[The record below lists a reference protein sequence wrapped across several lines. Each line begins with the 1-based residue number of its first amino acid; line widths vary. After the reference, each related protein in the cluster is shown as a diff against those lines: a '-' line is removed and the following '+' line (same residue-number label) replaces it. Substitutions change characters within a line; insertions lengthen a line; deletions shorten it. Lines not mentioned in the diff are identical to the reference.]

1 MSKPALQALVSIAI
15 LGSALASTADFSLTA
30 PPARCKCFPGDT
42 CWPTPVEWAAFNK
55 TINGRLVATVPI
67 ASVCHHDS
75 FTDYDVT
82 KCQHLRGSWLQP
94 EIHYTSSSS
103 IMAQYFAN
111 MSCDPFSEPSA
122 GCMLGNYVHYAVD
135 ATGTDDY
142 QKTMDFATRRNVRFV
157 IRNTGHDYFGKSTG
171 AGALALWTHHM
182 KDISVLDYESFH
194 YNGKALKMGAGVQV
208 QEALTAAHA
217 EGLIVSGGQC
227 QTVGIAGG
235 YTQAGGHSL
244 LASVIGLSAD
254 LVLEWEVVTPTGEYL
269 VATPSS
275 HSDLY
280 WALSGGGGGAY
291 AAVLSVTVKAFPDVQ
306 TAAGTLTFT
315 LSPGV
320 TRTRF
325 FGAVK
330 AFLQNLPDLVDA
342 GGAALWTLTDGYF
355 SASPVFLPNGTLP
368 DLQLLL
374 TPIIKELKRNDIPYS
389 KLQPYYLSI
398 SNANWL
404 NRLVLVAMNAKQ
416 NVTDG
421 NMAAYLWP
429 RDLVTSEGN
438 AAKLTDTLD
447 KLVTGTGVV
456 TGGLSFN
463 VTRPQKTVQPIP
475 NSVNPAWRTSIHYSA
490 FGLPYNRTSQASN
503 DAAWDK
509 ITNVYAPSL
518 DRLVPGGMSSYIN
531 EANPF
536 DPNWKRVFYG
546 NNYDKLLQIKD
557 KYDPAGI
564 LYGLTVVGSDRYE
577 VQKGGRLCRAQR
589 ELVGGFT
596 TLGPTSIAVGW
607 KL

>member
-1 MSKPALQALVSIAI
+1 MSKPALQALVSITVM
-15 LGSALASTADFSLTA
+15 GSALGGTIDSSRMA
-30 PPARCKCFPGDT
+30 PPAHCKCFPGDT
-42 CWPTPVEWAAFNK
+42 CWPTPVEWEAFNK
-55 TINGRLVATVPI
+55 TVHGRLVATVPI

-75 FTDYDVT
+75 FTDYDAT
-82 KCQHLRGSWLQP
+82 RCQHLRDDWLQP

-111 MSCDPFSEPSA
+111 MSCDPFSKPSA
-122 GCMLGNYVHYAVD
+122 KCTLGNYVRYAVN
-135 ATGTDDY
+135 ATGPDDY
-142 QKTMDFATRRNVRFV
+142 QKTMEFATHRNIRFV

-182 KDISVLDYESFH
+182 KDISVLDYKSQG

-208 QEALTAAHA
+208 QEALAAAHA
-217 EGLIVSGGQC
+217 EGLVVPGGQC
-227 QTVGIAGG
+227 QTVGIVGG

-254 LVLEWEVVTPTGEYL
+254 LVLEWEVVTPVGEYL
-269 VATPSS
+269 VATPSN

-306 TAAGTLTFT
+306 TAAGVLTFT
-315 LSPGV
+315 LSSGV
-320 TRTRF
+320 TRERF
-325 FGAVK
+325 FRAVK
-330 AFLQNLPDLVDA
+330 AFLQNLPNLVDA
-342 GGAALWTLTDGYF
+342 GGAALWTLADGSSW
-355 SASPVFLPNGTLP
+355 SAHSTFL
-368 DLQLLL
+368 DAY
-374 TPIIKELKRNDIPYS
+374 I
-389 KLQPYYLSI
+389 
-398 SNANWL
+398 
-404 NRLVLVAMNAKQ
+404 AMNAKQ

-429 RDLVTSEGN
+429 RDPVTSEAN
-438 AAKLTDTLD
+438 AAKLTDTLN
-447 KLVTGTGVV
+447 KLVTGTRVI

-463 VTRPQKTVQPIP
+463 VARPQKTVEPIP

-490 FGLPYNRTSQASN
+490 FGLPYNRTSQAAN

-546 NNYDKLLQIKD
+546 NNYHQLLEIKD

-564 LYGLTVVGSDRYE
+564 LYGLTVVGSDRYQ
-577 VQKGGRLCRAQR
+577 VQKGGQLCRVQR
-589 ELVGGFT
+589 
-596 TLGPTSIAVGW
+596 
-607 KL
+607 